1 VPSTAS
7 TLTTPALW
15 DLPRVGAPS
24 ADDAGEVVVVPV
36 TTVTTTSST
45 TQLWRVGPDREPVQ
59 LTHGEAGASA
69 PRVSPDGR
77 HVAFVR
83 KVGDHAQVH
92 VLDLRGGEGRQVT
105 DLPLGVVG
113 SSRWAGPDHLLVVT
127 RLVAED
133 PTTDATV
140 AWRDAG
146 EERPKVLATERR
158 LTRAWDTWYVDPLTE
173 HVLRIDVTDD
183 DAEPQD
189 LTPGT
194 WLLPDPLDDPAANTD
209 VSADG
214 RWLAFTTSDPEG
226 DEEGVPITRVH
237 VVDLQ
242 GPGEVRCL
250 TPDTP
255 GPAGAPRFLP
265 DGRIAVAIRSER
277 DFYAAQQQ
285 LWAIDPA
292 DGSRDPLLVD
302 HDELFSGPVVGPDG
316 RIVLATEVEGRGRL
330 LEVLPGTDP
339 GDGGGSADGADGA
352 VRELPAPEVGGL
364 SSPCVTR
371 VGVFAAH
378 SALLAPHEVVLVGDE
393 RVEEVTAFARPSL
406 ADVDLGR
413 VEERT
418 VTGGD
423 GDPVQVFVLHPPSS
437 AVEGDGPPPLV
448 HMIHGG
454 PHGTFGDT
462 WHWRWCA
469 ARFAAEG
476 WVVALVNF
484 HGSTS
489 FGHEF
494 TRSIHGDWAT
504 LPTQDVLAA
513 TDALVED
520 GTVDGDRMAITG
532 GSYGGYLTTWLTTQ
546 TDRFT
551 VAVAHAAVTDFGGMW
566 ATDWTSGFAE
576 AFGGELWDDPE
587 GTYRFSPSWHYG
599 GMSTP
604 MLVLHGDRDLRVP
617 IDQGRALYG
626 VLQAMRI
633 PSRLVVFPT
642 ENHWVLDRR
651 HSERWYDEVLG
662 WLHRWLED

>member
-1 VPSTAS
+1 MPS
-7 TLTTPALW
+7 TLTTAALW

-24 ADDAGEVVVVPV
+24 ADDAGDVVVVPV
-36 TTVTTTSST
+36 TTISEEDGPTA
-45 TQLWRVGPDREPVQ
+45 QLWRVRAGAEPVA
-59 LTHGEAGASA
+59 LTHGTSASSPVVA
-69 PRVSPDGR
+69 PDGH

-83 KVGDHAQVH
+83 SVGEQRQLF
-92 VLDLRGGEGRQVT
+92 VLPLNGGEARQVT

-113 SSRWAGPDHLLVVT
+113 SARWAGPDHLLVVT
-127 RLVAED
+127 RLLVDD
-133 PTTDATV
+133 PTTEATA
-140 AWRDAG
+140 AWHEAAD
-146 EERPKVLATERR
+146 ERPRVRTTERR

-173 HVLRIDVTDD
+173 HVLRVDVTDP
-183 DAEPQD
+183 DAEPED
-189 LTPGT
+189 LTRGT

-209 VSADG
+209 VSRDG
-214 RWLAFTTSDPEG
+214 RWLAFTSADPDG
-226 DEEGVPITRVH
+226 DEDGVPITRVH
-237 VVDLQ
+237 VVDLDST
-242 GPGEVRCL
+242 GEVRCL

-255 GPAGAPRFLP
+255 GPAGPPRFLP

-277 DFYAAQQQ
+277 DFYAAPQE

-292 DGSRDPLLVD
+292 DATREPLLVD
-302 HDELFSGPVVGPDG
+302 HDELFGPPVVGPDG
-316 RIVLATEVEGRGRL
+316 RIVVHTEIRGRGRL
-330 LEVLPGTDP
+330 LEVV
-339 GDGGGSADGADGA
+339 DGEA
-352 VRELPAPEVGGL
+352 RELPAPDVGGL
-364 SSPCVTR
+364 SSPCVTGA
-371 VGVFAAH
+371 GVYAVR
-378 SALLAPHEVVLVGDE
+378 SALLSPPEVVLVGDDE
-393 RVEEVTAFARPSL
+393 VTDVTAFTAPAL
-406 ADVDLGR
+406 AETDLGR

-418 VTGGD
+418 VTGGE
-423 GDPVQVFVLHPPSS
+423 GDPVQVFVLHPPTGG
-437 AVEGDGPPPLV
+437 VDGEGPPPLV

-504 LPTQDVLAA
+504 LPTQDVLAV
-513 TDALVED
+513 TDELVAD

-546 TDRFT
+546 TDRFD
-551 VAVAHAAVTDFGGMW
+551 VAVSHAAVTDFGGMW
-566 ATDWTSGFAE
+566 ATDWTSGFAD

-587 GTYRFSPSWHYG
+587 RTYRFSPSWHYG

-651 HSERWYDEVLG
+651 NSTRWYDEVLG
-662 WLHRWLED
+662 WLHRYLD